1 MRKELVALYGPAGT
15 MVWVWIVHILCLI
28 RLYHCVSSS
37 DCNNETEYYSNGKC
51 CFKCGPGSYMAA
63 DCKEAKY
70 SSCHPC
76 LHGFY
81 QDAWTREGHCRAHSS
96 CPEGDFERIEDGNLF
111 QNVKCLCVKGKH
123 CANKDCE
130 ICITDTS
137 CLPGSGVTTLA
148 DRRNLDSVC
157 EKCPAGHYSNVT
169 SSTEPCKQWLNCS
182 AMGLVENIPGSSV
195 ADAKCR
201 DPSQGGAE
209 YRAAVGVLAVVAVS
223 LLVLLILSQLG
234 YLGKGVQAIWSQC
247 LTKPQPEDREQEN
260 GVQESCL
267 ITCDESTDPV
277 QEVGKDSHCSEEEHL
292 PTTCYP
298 VER

>member
-137 CLPGSGVTTLA
+137 CLPGSGVTTLG
-148 DRRNLDSVC
+148 
-157 EKCPAGHYSNVT
+157 KCVLLPWSC
-169 SSTEPCKQWLNCS
+169 SSAWLS
-182 AMGLVENIPGSSV
+182 GSSLTSESEG
-195 ADAKCR
+195 CGFR
-201 DPSQGGAE
+201 PPRRHLNSQT
-209 YRAAVGVLAVVAVS
+209 LK
-223 LLVLLILSQLG
+223 LILQISI
-234 YLGKGVQAIWSQC
+234 GVGGGGLLHCQRCRPS
-247 LTKPQPEDREQEN
+247 
-260 GVQESCL
+260 
-267 ITCDESTDPV
+267 DETLKCGPACT
-277 QEVGKDSHCSEEEHL
+277 GG
-292 PTTCYP
+292 
-298 VER
+298 R